1 MQFYFV
7 YITTANIAD
16 ARKIGEV
23 LVEEK
28 LAACANIL
36 PQMESIYR
44 WKGAI
49 ERENEVVLIAK
60 TRDNLLESLTNRV
73 LELHPYECP
82 CVVGI
87 PVNGGHDGYFSWLN
101 EQLNSGTDS

>member
-23 LVEEK
+23 LVQEK
-28 LAACANIL
+28 LAACANIF

-44 WKGAI
+44 WKGVL
-49 ERENEVVLIAK
+49 ERDNEVVLIVK
-60 TRDNLLESLTNRV
+60 TREDLLKSVTNKV
-73 LELHPYECP
+73 VDLHPYECP

-87 PVNGGHDGYFSWLN
+87 PVSGGHDGYFSWLN
-101 EQLNSGTDS
+101 EQLNSGHES